1 MKTWNITL
9 WIIFASILGLV
20 VYVSNHVI
28 TSYHKAGV
36 LWRYLC
42 LIAMIVFFFTISSV
56 LWIRDYEM
64 HLHHYTVGMVAVIML
79 GF

>member
-9 WIIFASILGLV
+9 WVIFASILALV
-20 VYVSNHVI
+20 VYVANHVI
-28 TSYHKAGV
+28 ISYYKAGV

-42 LIAMIVFFFTISSV
+42 LMAMIFFFFVIASV
-56 LWIRDYEM
+56 IWINDYEI
-64 HLHHYTVGMVAVIML
+64 HLHHYTVGMVAVILL